1 MSGPFLRKTGGLT
14 FVFSVAGGLLLAFIL
29 IPLVRMYSTHSLG
42 GLLRVAGEPDVMPA
56 IWLSLKAAFMTA
68 ALAGLLGIPLAY
80 LLSRNAFPGKGL
92 VEALVD
98 LPLAIPHTVVGIA
111 LLFVFGRRGIIGAP
125 VERLTG
131 LKFWGTLGG
140 IVISMLFVSLPHMV
154 NSARIGFES
163 VDPRLEKVARTLGHG
178 PWSVFAKVTLPLAR
192 QGILTGLMLT
202 YARSISEF
210 GAVVIIA
217 YFPMTAPV
225 KIYDLFLQ
233 SGLDE
238 SSAVAVIFMSIAL
251 ALFIALRWL
260 ARFSD
265 AKGKG
270 PR

>member
-1 MSGPFLRKTGGLT
+1 MRRREAQGSGALG
-14 FVFSVAGGLLLAFIL
+14 FVFAAAGGLLLAFIL
-29 IPLVRMYSTHSLG
+29 VPLLRMYATHDMA
-42 GLLRVAGEPDVMPA
+42 GLLRAAREPDVLPA
-56 IWLSLKAAFMTA
+56 IALSLKAAFITA
-68 ALAGLLGIPLAY
+68 ALAGIFGVPLAY
-80 LLSRNAFPGKGL
+80 TLARSSFPGKGL

-98 LPLAIPHTVVGIA
+98 LPLAIPHTVVGIE
-111 LLFVFGRRGIIGAP
+111 LLFVFGRSGIIGEP

-154 NSARIGFES
+154 NSARIGFEA

-178 PWSVFAKVTLPLAR
+178 PWSVFGKITLPLAR
-192 QGILTGLMLT
+192 HGILTGLMLT

-210 GAVVIIA
+210 GAVVILA

-238 SSAVAVIFMSIAL
+238 SSAVAVIFMTVAL
-251 ALFIALRWL
+251 ALFIILRRI
-260 ARFSD
+260 AR
-265 AKGKG
+265 ATGVRTKGS
-270 PR
+270 R